1 MKYVVQPHEHIIP
14 NVSAITLHYL
24 IVFGHGQYLSI
35 STSFFYVQCIYN
47 AKSRMS
53 FFAQMVN
60 TTQSLILP
68 AT

>member
-35 STSFFYVQCIYN
+35 STCLFFMCN
-47 AKSRMS
+47 AFIMQNLECLFLHKWSIRLR
-53 FFAQMVN
+53 V
-60 TTQSLILP
+60 
-68 AT
+68 